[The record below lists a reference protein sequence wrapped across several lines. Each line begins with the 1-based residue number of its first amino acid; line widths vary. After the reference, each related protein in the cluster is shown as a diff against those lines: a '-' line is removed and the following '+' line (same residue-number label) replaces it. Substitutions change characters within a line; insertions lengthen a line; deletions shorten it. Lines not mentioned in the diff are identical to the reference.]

1 MSNTR
6 KEKEQELDEDIDV
19 GLEEEIGKYFLGNA
33 LPWIVS

>member
-6 KEKEQELDEDIDV
+6 KEKKQELDEDIDV
-19 GLEEEIGKYFLGNA
+19 GLEEENGKYFLINA

>member
-6 KEKEQELDEDIDV
+6 KEEKQKLDEDIDV
-19 GLEEEIGKYFLGNA
+19 VLKEENEKCFLINA